1 MNLVIPYFNK
11 NLADKACVKIVK
23 ESVLHWKKV
32 SGFGLYIYFRRKMK
46 L

>member
-1 MNLVIPYFNK
+1 MNLTIPYFKK

-32 SGFGLYIYFRRKMK
+32 SGFGFIFIF
-46 L
+46 